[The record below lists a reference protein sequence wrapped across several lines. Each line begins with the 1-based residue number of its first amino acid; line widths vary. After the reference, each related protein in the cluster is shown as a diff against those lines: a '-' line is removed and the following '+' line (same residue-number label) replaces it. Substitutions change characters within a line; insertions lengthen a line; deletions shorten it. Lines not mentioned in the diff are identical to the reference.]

1 MDNIGKPEVVTQK
14 RVIDFFVNKLRYN
27 YIGNLK
33 DRENSNIDEAKLI
46 KWLTDHGYTEAI
58 AVRAVE
64 ELVKAATNLQEGLYT
79 ANREVYQLL
88 KYGAKIKENAD
99 ENETTVYFIDWETP
113 GENLFEIAEEVTVV
127 ANNEKR
133 PDLVIYLNG
142 IAVAVIELKKSTVSV
157 SNGIRQNLTNQREMF
172 IEPFFTT
179 IQFCMAGND
188 SEGLRY
194 GTIRTKEKHYL
205 EWKKDGFAEYPDERD
220 DVDVRIEEICDTIPN
235 RLDRD
240 LFAMFYKVRFLN
252 LIHNFLIFDKGQ
264 KKVCRYN
271 QYYGIMRAQKRLTSG
286 KGGIIWH
293 TQGSGKSLTMIWLS
307 KWLLANIP
315 PARVLIVTD
324 RDELDEQIEKNFK
337 GVYETIVRTR
347 SGADLLARLNS
358 HEDRLLCSLIH
369 KFGKRGGEASDKDYD
384 RYIEELKASLPAN
397 FSAKDDIF
405 VFVDECHRTQ
415 SGKLHLAMKTIM
427 PNAIFVGFT
436 GTPLL
441 KKDKATSIE
450 VFGRY
455 IHTYKFDEGVADGV
469 VLDLRYE
476 YRDIPQEIRSQD
488 KIDAWFDAK
497 TRGLMPRAKAR
508 LKQLWGN
515 MQSVYSS
522 RDRLDKIVCDI
533 IMDFETKPR
542 LMDGSGNA
550 ILVANDILTACKYYE
565 LFQQKHFYQCAVIS
579 SYEPR
584 SGDLRTETVSDSE
597 ETDAF
602 EKYCIYLRMI
612 GIDPTDTADNTG
624 IAKKVEEFEAAVKEK
639 FINEP
644 NNMKLLIVVDKLL
657 TGFDAPPC
665 TYLYID
671 KVMHDH
677 GLFQAICRVNRLD
690 GDDKDFGYIVDY
702 QKLFGD
708 LAEAMEKYTSGAFEA
723 YADEDVEGLLK
734 DRKAEAQKRFEKL
747 LDELDEL
754 CEGVP
759 YPKEE
764 PDYQRYFCGENGID
778 IENDEAFARMRERLY
793 RLVNSL
799 IRAYAEV
806 KPMMS
811 ELEYSAAQQEQYDK
825 KVNFYVA
832 LKATIGRA
840 SGDFIDLKAYGPGM
854 RYMIDNYI
862 VAEESQSIGNFDDF
876 TLLDFILAQR
886 EKLEGDETKSKEQ
899 ESAAEAIENNI
910 RKKVVEKIILN
921 PKYYEKMS
929 AVLEQL
935 IQERKQGVIKYAE
948 LLEKYIELARNVTN
962 PEDNEAYP
970 EKVRHSAAMRA
981 LYDNTGCDAD
991 LAEALHAAVLRS
1003 RMDRFHNDPVKE
1015 RRIKRELLK
1024 ILKSKDEVERVFKII
1039 AEQEEYK

>member
-1 MDNIGKPEVVTQK
+1 MDRVGKPEAATQK
-14 RVIDFFVNKLRYN
+14 RVIEFFQTKLRYN
-27 YIGNLK
+27 YLGNLR
-33 DRENSNIDEAKLI
+33 DQENRNINEKKLI
-46 KWLTDHGYTEAI
+46 TWLTKRGYSTTI
-58 AVRAVE
+58 ASRAVE
-64 ELVKAATNLQEGLYT
+64 ELVKAATNLQGGLYA

-99 ENETTVYFIDWETP
+99 ANETTVYFIDWDP
-113 GENLFEIAEEVTVV
+113 LGKNLFEIAEEVTVV

-172 IEPFFTT
+172 IAPFFTT
-179 IQFCMAGND
+179 LQFCMAGND

-194 GTIRTKEKHYL
+194 GTIKTPERYYL
-205 EWKKDGFAEYPDERD
+205 EWKKDGFTEHPEERHEMD
-220 DVDVRIEEICDTIPN
+220 IYIEEVCDTIAN
-235 RLDRD
+235 KLDSA
-240 LFAMFYKVRFLN
+240 LFALFYKARFLN
-252 LIHNFLIFDKGQ
+252 LMHDFLIFDKGQ

-271 QYYGIMRAQKRLTSG
+271 QYYGIMRAQKRLATG

-307 KWLLANIP
+307 KWLLSHIP
-315 PARVLIVTD
+315 TARVLIVTD
-324 RDELDEQIEKNFK
+324 RDELDEQIEKNYK
-337 GVYETIVRTR
+337 GVSETIIRTK
-347 SGADLLARLNS
+347 SGADLLHRLNS

-369 KFGKRGGEASDKDYD
+369 KFGKRGGEATEKDYD
-384 RYIEELKASLPAN
+384 KYIEELKASLPSD
-397 FSAKDDIF
+397 FSAKDDIY

-441 KKDKATSIE
+441 KSDKATSIE

-455 IHTYKFDEGVADGV
+455 IHTYKFDEGVSDGV

-476 YRDIPQEIRSQD
+476 YRDIPQEIMSQA

-508 LKQLWGN
+508 LKQVWGN
-515 MQSVYSS
+515 MQTVYSS
-522 RDRLDKIVCDI
+522 RSRLEKIVCDI
-533 IMDFETKPR
+533 IFDFETKAR
-542 LMDGSGNA
+542 LADGSGNA
-550 ILVANDILTACKYYE
+550 ILVADDILTACKYYE
-565 LFQQKHFYQCAVIS
+565 LFQQKKFRKCAVIS
-579 SYEPR
+579 SYKPR
-584 SGDLRTETVSDSE
+584 VGDLRTETVSDEE
-597 ETDAF
+597 ETDAD
-602 EKYCIYLRMI
+602 EKFRIYLQMV
-612 GIDPTDTADNTG
+612 GIEPDADADQSDV
-624 IAKKVEEFEAAVKEK
+624 IKKVEELEALAKKK
-639 FINEP
+639 FVEEP
-644 NNMKLLIVVDKLL
+644 YNMKLLIVVDKLL

-671 KVMHDH
+671 KKMHDH

-690 GDDKDFGYIVDY
+690 GEDKDFGYIVDY
-702 QKLFGD
+702 KQLFGD
-708 LAEAMEKYTSGAFEA
+708 LSAAMEKYTSGAFEG

-734 DRKAEAQKRFEKL
+734 DRKVEAQKGFEKI

-754 CEGVP
+754 CEGVT
-759 YPKEE
+759 YPKDEI
-764 PDYQRYFCGENGID
+764 DYLHYFCGENGID
-778 IENDEAFARMRERLY
+778 IANDEAFARIRERLY

-806 KPMMS
+806 KPIMND
-811 ELEYSAAQQEQYDK
+811 LGYTAVQQEQFNK
-825 KVNFYVA
+825 SVNFYVA
-832 LKATIGRA
+832 LKTIIGRS
-840 SGDFIDLKAYGPGM
+840 SGDFIDLKAYEPGM
-854 RYMIDNYI
+854 RYLIDNYI
-862 VAEESQSIGNFDDF
+862 VAEDAQLIKDFDDF

-886 EKLEGDETKSKEQ
+886 ERMDNDSSKSKES

-910 RKKVVEKIILN
+910 RKKVVEKIVLN

-935 IQERKQGVIKYAE
+935 ILERKHGVITYAQ
-948 LLEKYIELARNVTN
+948 LLEKYIELARNVTK
-962 PEDNEAYP
+962 PEENENYP

-981 LYDNTGCDAD
+981 LYDNTGCDED
-991 LAEALHAAVLRS
+991 LAAALHAAVMCS
-1003 RMDRFHNDPVKE
+1003 KMDRFRNDPVKE

-1024 ILKSKDEVERVFKII
+1024 ILKNKDEVERIFKII
-1039 AEQEEYK
+1039 VEQEEY

>member
-1 MDNIGKPEVVTQK
+1 MSNIGDSERKTQN
-14 RVIDFFVNKLRYN
+14 RVIEFFQTKLHYR

-33 DRENSNIDEAKLI
+33 DQANRNIDEEKLTR
-46 KWLTDHGYTEAI
+46 WLTDHGYSS
-58 AVRAVE
+58 AVATRAVE
-64 ELVKAATNLQEGLYT
+64 ELVKATANLQEGLYT
-79 ANREVYQLL
+79 ANRAVYQLL

-99 ENETTVYFIDWETP
+99 ENETTVYFIDWDTP
-113 GENLFEIAEEVTVV
+113 GENLFEIAEEVTVI

-133 PDLVIYLNG
+133 PDLVVYLNG
-142 IAVAVIELKKSTVSV
+142 IAVAIIELKKSTVSV

-172 IEPFFTT
+172 IQPFFTT
-179 IQFCMAGND
+179 MQFCMAGND

-194 GTIRTKEKHYL
+194 GTIKTPEKYYL
-205 EWKKDGFAEYPDERD
+205 EWKKDGFTEYPEERSEMD
-220 DVDVRIEEICDTIPN
+220 IKIEEVCATIPN
-235 RLDRD
+235 KLDSA
-240 LFAMFYKVRFLN
+240 LYAMFYKARFLN

-271 QYYGIMRAQKRLTSG
+271 QYYGIMRAQKRLATG

-315 PARVLIVTD
+315 TARVLVVTD

-337 GVYETIVRTR
+337 GVSETIIRTK
-347 SGADLLARLNS
+347 SGADLMARLNS

-369 KFGKRGGEASDKDYD
+369 KFGKRGGEATEKDYD
-384 RYIEELKASLPAN
+384 KYIEELKASLPAN
-397 FSAKDDIF
+397 FSAKDDIY

-441 KKDKATSIE
+441 KSDKATSIE

-476 YRDIPQEIRSQD
+476 YRDIPQEIMSQA

-508 LKQLWGN
+508 LKQVWGN
-515 MQSVYSS
+515 MQTVYSS
-522 RDRLDKIVCDI
+522 RSRLEKIVCDI
-533 IMDFETKPR
+533 IFDFETKAR
-542 LMDGSGNA
+542 LADGSGNA

-565 LFQQKHFYQCAVIS
+565 LFQQKNFKKCAVIS
-579 SYEPR
+579 SYEPNA
-584 SGDLRTETVSDSE
+584 GDIRTETVSDDE

-602 EKYCIYLRMI
+602 EKYRIYLQMI
-612 GIDPTDTADNTG
+612 GINPDSADKNG
-624 IAKKVEEFEAAVKEK
+624 IAKKVEDFEAAAKKK
-639 FINEP
+639 FIDEP
-644 NNMKLLIVVDKLL
+644 YNMKLLIVVDKLL

-671 KVMHDH
+671 KSMHDH

-690 GDDKDFGYIVDY
+690 GEDKDFGYIVDY
-702 QKLFGD
+702 KQLFGD
-708 LAEAMEKYTSGAFEA
+708 LSSAMEKYTSGAFEG

-734 DRKAEAQKRFEKL
+734 DRKTEAQKRFEKI

-754 CEGVP
+754 CEGVE

-764 PDYQRYFCGENGID
+764 INYLHYFCGENGID
-778 IENDEAFARMRERLY
+778 VDNDEAFARIRERLY

-806 KPMMS
+806 KPMLD
-811 ELEYSAAQQEQYDK
+811 ELGYTDIQQEQYDK

-832 LKATIGRA
+832 LKATIGRS
-840 SGDFIDLKAYGPGM
+840 SGDFIDLKAYEPGM
-854 RYMIDNYI
+854 RYLIDNYI
-862 VAEESQSIGNFDDF
+862 VAEDAKVIGDFDDF

-886 EKLEGDETKSKEQ
+886 EKIEGDGSKPGEQ

-910 RKKVVEKIILN
+910 RKKVVEKIVLN

-935 IQERKQGVIKYAE
+935 ILERKQGVLTYKQ
-948 LLEKYIELARNVTN
+948 LLEKYIELARNVTK
-962 PEDNEAYP
+962 PEENESYP

-981 LYDNTGCDAD
+981 LYDNTGCDVD
-991 LAEALHAAVLRS
+991 LAEALHAAVMRS
-1003 RMDRFHNDPVKE
+1003 KMDRFRNDPVKE

-1039 AEQEEYK
+1039 VEQEEY